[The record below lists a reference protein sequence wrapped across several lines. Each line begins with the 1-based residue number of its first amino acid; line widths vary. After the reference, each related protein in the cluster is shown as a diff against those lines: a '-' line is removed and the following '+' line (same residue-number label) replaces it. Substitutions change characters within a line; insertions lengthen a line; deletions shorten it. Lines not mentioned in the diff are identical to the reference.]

1 MIRRLLIWLRLG
13 RYLPR
18 CGAEPP
24 WRLADAGPC
33 IIPAGHETSHRDGAA
48 WHADGSGFIWT
59 DGQWR
64 WMGPVVDLAEEYR
77 DLPDRELSG
86 FEDWFE

>member
-1 MIRRLLIWLRLG
+1 VIRRLVIWLRLG

-33 IIPAGHETSHRDGAA
+33 IIPAGHETSGHDDAD
-48 WHADGSGFIWT
+48 WHADGTGYIWNDHT
-59 DGQWR
+59 GRWR
-64 WMGPVVDLAEEYR
+64 WQGPILDLSREYR
-77 DLPDRELSG
+77 DLPDRETNIWGAL
-86 FEDWFE
+86 